1 MPVRERPDMS
11 INYQDDIVIY
21 RNVISNDLAN
31 ELINYATHD
40 HRSGL
45 HRRGSKHPERCL
57 ASFSTCLIHGPTR
70 KIYDFLDP
78 LWEQYVSTYK
88 HRLNFIEPYE
98 IKIYSEGDKFGYHHD
113 GYGSL
118 HCDVDRKINLTI
130 QLSNESDYIGGDL
143 YVGDIACPREFGT
156 AIFFPSH
163 YYHLVTEVT
172 QGMRSALI
180 GHAWG
185 PIIR

>member
-1 MPVRERPDMS
+1 MQVRKKPDIS
-11 INYQDDIVIY
+11 LNYQDDIVIY
-21 RNVISNDLAN
+21 RNVITNEIAD
-31 ELINYATHD
+31 ELIQYATND

-45 HRRGSKHPERCL
+45 HRRGSKHPERCD
-57 ASFSTCLIHGPTR
+57 ASFSTCLVNRTDD
-70 KIYDFLDP
+70 KIYEFLDS
-78 LWEQYVSTYK
+78 LWEQYVTTHK
-88 HRLNFIEPYE
+88 HNITFIEPYE
-98 IKIYSEGDKFGYHHD
+98 IKLYSTGDKFGYHHD

-130 QLSNESDYIGGDL
+130 QLSNESEYIGGDL
-143 YVGDIACPREFGT
+143 CVGDIACPREFGT

-172 QGMRSALI
+172 QGARASLI